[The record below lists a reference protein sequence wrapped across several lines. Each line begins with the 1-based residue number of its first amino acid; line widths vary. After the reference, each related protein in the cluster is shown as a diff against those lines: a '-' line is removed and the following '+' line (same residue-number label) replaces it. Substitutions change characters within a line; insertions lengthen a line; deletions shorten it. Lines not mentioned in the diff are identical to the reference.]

1 MELDKLALVA
11 RELPAGELPLV
22 HSPVASASQRRGD
35 TSPRDGPALPDP
47 SPAMGL
53 EIFFSTPPAPVLP
66 AGPDLPRQV
75 QSRRRRVY
83 DMSKVRRSA
92 RLAMKPVM
100 AAEKKAQI
108 NLCRQLGLAE
118 EEQATMEEVLRD
130 YIAMFS
136 GPLPEHV
143 IAALSTFFDLHSELA
158 AEVLDGAL
166 LELAGDGL
174 DDLLEAAAMAGQ

>member
-22 HSPVASASQRRGD
+22 HSPVASASQ
-35 TSPRDGPALPDP
+35 SPRDGPALPDP
-47 SPAMGL
+47 YPAMGL

-100 AAEKKAQI
+100 PAEKKAQI

-118 EEQATMEEVLRD
+118 EEQVTMEEVLRD

-136 GPLPEHV
+136 GPVPEHIIV
-143 IAALSTFFDLHSELA
+143 ALSTFFDLHSELA
-158 AEVLDGAL
+158 AELDGAL

>member
-1 MELDKLALVA
+1 
-11 RELPAGELPLV
+11 
-22 HSPVASASQRRGD
+22 
-35 TSPRDGPALPDP
+35 
-47 SPAMGL
+47 MGL

-100 AAEKKAQI
+100 PAEKKAQI
-108 NLCRQLGLAE
+108 NLCRRLGLAE

-136 GPLPEHV
+136 GPVPEHI

-158 AEVLDGAL
+158 AELDGAL